1 VCQQA
6 NHPIS
11 IRKYLQMKQK
21 VLILSVVLILLIA
34 ACAPQA
40 TPTMNSQDVQHTAEA
55 AAFTMVAQ
63 TQGSMP
69 TDTAAPP
76 TATVTATLEA
86 TATPLESPTVDPS
99 LAASTTLPTAASAAT
114 VVSTSAIL
122 PTVAGPA
129 TSVPFAD
136 ATDANCNKALTS
148 WRGPTAKFSIVN
160 ETKPQGK
167 IILSLYVVTPQGEC
181 GYLADL
187 SKGPEGMYSAGAFV
201 DGKKSFKVFGGFR
214 ITEGSW
220 KITVRNDKII
230 ANGSCYPNC

>member
-1 VCQQA
+1 MCQQA
-6 NHPIS
+6 NHPLS

-21 VLILSVVLILLIA
+21 VLILSVVLMLLIG
-34 ACAPQA
+34 ACAPKA
-40 TPTMNSQDVQHTAEA
+40 VPTLNSQDVQHTAEA

-63 TQGSMP
+63 TEGAMP
-69 TDTAAPP
+69 TATTVPP
-76 TATVTATLEA
+76 TATATATLEA
-86 TATPLESPTVDPS
+86 TATPIESPTVDAF
-99 LAASTTLPTAASAAT
+99 LATSATLPT
-114 VVSTSAIL
+114 VQFP
-122 PTVAGPA
+122 PTVAGAQPTA
-129 TSVPFAD
+129 ALPPTSIPQAA

-148 WRGPTAKFSIVN
+148 WRGPTANFSIVN

-214 ITEGSW
+214 ITEGS
-220 KITVRNDKII
+220 
-230 ANGSCYPNC
+230 

>member
-1 VCQQA
+1 
-6 NHPIS
+6 
-11 IRKYLQMKQK
+11 MKQK
-21 VLILSVVLILLIA
+21 VLILSVVLILLIG

-40 TPTMNSQDVQHTAEA
+40 TPTMNSSDVQHTAEA

-63 TQGSMP
+63 TQGAMP
-69 TDTAAPP
+69 TDTAVPP
-76 TATVTATLEA
+76 TATATATLEA
-86 TATPLESPTVDPS
+86 TSTPIESPTIDPS
-99 LAASTTLPTAASAAT
+99 LAASTIQPTVQFGPTIAATSLPPTA
-114 VVSTSAIL
+114 
-122 PTVAGPA
+122 
-129 TSVPFAD
+129 VPLAD
-136 ATDANCNKALTS
+136 STDANCNKALTT
-148 WRGPTAKFSIVN
+148 WKGPTANFSIVN

-187 SKGPEGMYSAGAFV
+187 SKGPEGQYSAGAFV
-201 DGKKSFKVFGGFR
+201 DGQKSFKVFGGFR

>member
-1 VCQQA
+1 
-6 NHPIS
+6 
-11 IRKYLQMKQK
+11 MKQK
-21 VLILSVVLILLIA
+21 VLILSVVLMLLIG
-34 ACAPQA
+34 ACAPKA
-40 TPTMNSQDVQHTAEA
+40 VPTVSPQDVQHTAEA

-63 TQGSMP
+63 TEGAMP
-69 TDTAAPP
+69 TATTVPP
-76 TATVTATLEA
+76 TATATATLEA
-86 TATPLESPTVDPS
+86 TATPIESPTVDAS
-99 LAASTTLPTAASAAT
+99 LATSATLPTVQFPPT
-114 VVSTSAIL
+114 VVGAQPTAALPPTSIPQA
-122 PTVAGPA
+122 A
-129 TSVPFAD
+129 

-148 WRGPTAKFSIVN
+148 WRGPTANFSIVN

-187 SKGPEGMYSAGAFV
+187 SKGPEGQYSAGAFV

>member
-1 VCQQA
+1 
-6 NHPIS
+6 
-11 IRKYLQMKQK
+11 MKRK
-21 VLILSVVLILLIA
+21 VLILSVVLILLIG
-34 ACAPQA
+34 ACAPKA
-40 TPTMNSQDVQHTAEA
+40 APTPNSQDVQHTAEA

-63 TQGSMP
+63 TEGAMP
-69 TDTAAPP
+69 TATTVPP
-76 TATVTATLEA
+76 TATATPTLEA
-86 TATPLESPTVDPS
+86 TATPIESPTIDPS
-99 LAASTTLPTAASAAT
+99 LATSATLPTVQFA
-114 VVSTSAIL
+114 
-122 PTVAGPA
+122 PTVAGAQPTA
-129 TSVPFAD
+129 LLPPTSVPQAA

-148 WRGPTAKFSIVN
+148 WRGPTANFSIVN

-187 SKGPEGMYSAGAFV
+187 SKGPEGQYSAGAFV